1 MIGQLSGQKITIHPN
16 ASSRN
21 VADVNAIQTQ
31 NSKETL
37 NSKNSNSKKF
47 QGTTSSKALLDKM
60 NRTHSF
66 LKKDESQ
73 EIKMSVVN
81 MVPGEDEQMQI
92 NA

>member
-1 MIGQLSGQKITIHPN
+1 MIVQLSGQKITIHPN

-47 QGTTSSKALLDKM
+47 
-60 NRTHSF
+60 
-66 LKKDESQ
+66 
-73 EIKMSVVN
+73 
-81 MVPGEDEQMQI
+81 
-92 NA
+92 